1 MPEYGYDEESDR
13 IKIYD
18 NLLRKTLDRLS
29 IMVYIN
35 NVRRNKGM
43 RKFDAISKNV
53 NRYIREHFSNM
64 NVTVWNFNTSVYS
77 AIIRYEAVNYKIK
90 IEKPLLSDEII
101 LYISDYK
108 TSSYRYYLSDM
119 TSKAISLSYEYIIK
133 SYFKFDRF

>member
-1 MPEYGYDEESDR
+1 MQ
-13 IKIYD
+13 
-18 NLLRKTLDRLS
+18 
-29 IMVYIN
+29 
-35 NVRRNKGM
+35 
-43 RKFDAISKNV
+43 KFDAISKNV
-53 NRYIREHFSNM
+53 NRYLREHFSNM
-64 NVTVWNFNTSVYS
+64 NVSTWNFNTSVYS

-119 TSKAISLSYEYIIK
+119 SINAISLSYEYIIK